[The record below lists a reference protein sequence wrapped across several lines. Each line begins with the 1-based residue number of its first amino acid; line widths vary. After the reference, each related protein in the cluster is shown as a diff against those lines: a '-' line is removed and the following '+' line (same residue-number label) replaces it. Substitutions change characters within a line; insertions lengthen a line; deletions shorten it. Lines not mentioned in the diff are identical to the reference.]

1 MGFSNKSK
9 LLIVD
14 DSAFMR
20 KLISDFFDGNLKI
33 EVIGTARNGVDAIN
47 KIQQLKPDVVTM
59 DVEMPEMN
67 GLDALKVIME
77 KCPVPV
83 IMLSSTTINGA
94 KNTLNAME
102 NGAVDF
108 VAKPSG
114 TISLDLHKIK
124 EELVHKVEHAAHVSV
139 AKLKKPIGHKNISTK
154 FANDIIKKREITPMK
169 NSTTTKNYKIAKE
182 VNASTRKNQWSNN
195 SKKIVLIGTS
205 TGGPRALQEV
215 ITKLPK
221 SINAPILIVQ
231 HMPPGFTKSLAERLN
246 QLSNI
251 EVKEAEHGDVLI
263 NGKAYIAPGGSHLK
277 IKKLNSQF
285 QIILDQNEPPR
296 SGHRPAVDVMF
307 ENVSQFSEFDKIA
320 VIMTGMGYDGS
331 KGLIEL
337 KQKGNTIAIAE
348 SADTCIVYGMPKAA
362 VETQL
367 VDEIVD
373 VDDIAQT
380 IMKYLP

>member
-1 MGFSNKSK
+1 
-9 LLIVD
+9 
-14 DSAFMR
+14 MR
-20 KLISDFFDGNLKI
+20 KLISDFFVGNLKI

-67 GLDALKVIME
+67 GLDALKIIME

-83 IMLSSTTINGA
+83 IMLSSTTSDGA
-94 KNTLNAME
+94 HNTLRAME
-102 NGAVDF
+102 YGAVDF

-124 EELVHKVEHAAHVSV
+124 QELVHKVEHAAHVSI
-139 AKLKKPIGHKNISTK
+139 AKLKKPIGHKNHSTK
-154 FANDIIKKREITPMK
+154 LANELTKKIEITPMK
-169 NSTTTKNYKIAKE
+169 NSTPTNVNVTKE
-182 VNASTRKNQWSNN
+182 VFPSTGRNQWSNH

-215 ITKLPK
+215 ITRLPK
-221 SINAPILIVQ
+221 SIKAPILIVQ

-246 QLSNI
+246 QLSEI
-251 EVKEAEHGDVLI
+251 DVKEAEHGDVLI
-263 NGKAYIAPGGSHLK
+263 DGKAYIAPGGSHLK
-277 IKKLNSQF
+277 IRKLNSQF
-285 QIILDQNEPPR
+285 QIILDQEEPPR
-296 SGHRPAVDVMF
+296 AGHRPAVDVMF
-307 ENVSQFSEFDKIA
+307 ENVSKFSEFDKIA

-337 KQKGNTIAIAE
+337 KQSGHTIAIAE